1 MKPFFKALLLETF
14 IIALVGFFPYLSWG
28 SLYKIEILSAF
39 SLSLLNAVVGYI
51 LVLRFHSSD
60 SSTFYKNV
68 YGGMLIRMAFILG
81 FSIYMTQNGVLQTIP
96 FFMSLL
102 IFYVIHQWTEISIWL
117 KVLPSRKVQVS

>member
-14 IIALVGFFPYLSWG
+14 IIALVGFFPYLFWG

-102 IFYVIHQWTEISIWL
+102 IFYVIHQWTEILIWL
-117 KVLPSRKVQVS
+117 KVLPSRKVQVN

>member
-1 MKPFFKALLLETF
+1 METF

-39 SLSLLNAVVGYI
+39 SLSLLNAVVGYFI
-51 LVLRFHSSD
+51 VLRFHSSD

-81 FSIYMTQNGVLQTIP
+81 FSIYMTQNDILQTIP

>member
-51 LVLRFHSSD
+51 LVLRFYSSD

-68 YGGMLIRMAFILG
+68 YGGMIIRMAFILG
-81 FSIYMTQNGVLQTIP
+81 FSIFLVG
-96 FFMSLL
+96 
-102 IFYVIHQWTEISIWL
+102 SIIM
-117 KVLPSRKVQVS
+117 KFPV